1 MIELERFF
9 DLASDLMCVLDAEG
23 RCRQINAAFTTVLG
37 YDSTLM
43 QTQRLVD
50 FAHEDD
56 RAAHR
61 AEIDRLLIGE
71 QVSASFAGRYRHREG
86 HWLWLS
92 WRLSPVD
99 SAIETEAVETGT
111 TDIAEVST
119 PRERGTER
127 WLYCVAR
134 HDSWGDMSHQNSRG
148 HNENTQPQ
156 RPNTEKIYQLNQVLE
171 EQVAERTEQLAT
183 AQDRYQALL
192 KIERQAHRQAAA
204 SKAEAQLYAD
214 AVRNMQVGLYIWCL
228 DAVDRANSLRLIAA
242 NPAASESS
250 GVMAED
256 ILGKTILEA
265 FPAIA
270 DTDIAHTYAEVVRTG
285 QNAELGEVHYE
296 DDRVEKSIFSVKAF
310 PLPDRCVGV
319 AFENITLRKQ
329 EEDIRHDQDKQLR
342 IIFDQAAV
350 GMARLDPDGYWIQ
363 VNQRLCDMLGYTL
376 PALLTQ
382 TFAAVTHPD
391 DAALDVTSDRR
402 LVGGEVPQIS
412 FEKRCLTQSGEV
424 VWAYVTASTVHD
436 AQGNLLYFIVTVQ
449 DITERKRANL
459 ALQSKTE
466 DLMRLNRM
474 LTNAL
479 EALEQRNQELDQF
492 AYVTSHDLKAPLR
505 AIANL
510 ATWIEE
516 DLGDRLPDENKE
528 QFELLKNRVHRME
541 GLINGLLEYSRIGRT
556 RQPTETVDVGVLMTE
571 IADSL
576 SPLGE
581 FTVETAPEMPVFKTK
596 RVLLFQILSNLV
608 NNAIKHH
615 DRSDGR
621 VQVSARDLGNFYEF
635 TVADDG
641 PGIAP
646 AYHRKIF
653 TIFQTLRPRDDL
665 ESTGIGLSLVKKT
678 VAAEGGKIMLES
690 EAGQGAIFRFTW
702 PKEPRPHR

>member
-1 MIELERFF
+1 MIELERLF
-9 DLASDLMCVLDAEG
+9 DLASDLICVLDAEG
-23 RCRQINAAFTTVLG
+23 CCRQINAAFTTVLG
-37 YDSTLM
+37 YDSA
-43 QTQRLVD
+43 LVQAQQLID
-50 FAHEDD
+50 FAHDDD

-61 AEIDRLLIGE
+61 AEIDRLLTGE
-71 QVSASFAGRYRHREG
+71 QAAASFAGRYRHRDG

-92 WRLSPVD
+92 WSLLTVD
-99 SAIETEAVETGT
+99 SALDTEAAEGITA
-111 TDIAEVST
+111 IAETST
-119 PRERGTER
+119 PKGRGIER

-134 HDSWGDMSHQNSRG
+134 NVSLDGANHRDSRG
-148 HNENTQPQ
+148 HSEDTQPQ
-156 RPNTEKIYQLNQVLE
+156 QLDTDQIHQRNQVLE
-171 EQVAERTEQLAT
+171 EQVAKRTEQLAT

-214 AVRNMQVGLYIWCL
+214 AVQNMQVGLYIWCL
-228 DAVDRANSLRLIAA
+228 EAVDKASSLRLIAA

-256 ILGKTILEA
+256 VLGKTILEA

-296 DDRVEKSIFSVKAF
+296 DDRVQKSIFSVKAF

-319 AFENITLRKQ
+319 AFENITSRKQ
-329 EEDIRHDQDKQLR
+329 EEDIRYDQDKQLR

-350 GMARLDPDGYWIQ
+350 GMARLDLDGYWIQ
-363 VNQRLCDMLGYTL
+363 VNQKLCNMLGYTM
-376 PALLTQ
+376 PALLTR

-391 DAALDVTSDRR
+391 DAALDVTSDQR
-402 LVGGEVPQIS
+402 LISGEVPQIS

-424 VWAYVTASTVHD
+424 VWTYVTASTVHD
-436 AQGNLLYFIVTVQ
+436 AQDNLLHFIVTIQ

-516 DLGDRLPDENKE
+516 DLGNNLPDENKE

-556 RQPTETVDVGVLMTE
+556 RQATETVDVGVLIAE
-571 IADSL
+571 ITDSL
-576 SPLGE
+576 SPLGK
-581 FTVETAPEMPVFKTK
+581 FTIETTSDMPVFQTK
-596 RVLLFQILSNLV
+596 RVLLFQVLSNLI

-615 DRSDGR
+615 NRSDGQ
-621 VQVSARDLGNFYEF
+621 VQVSVRDLGNFYEF

-641 PGIAP
+641 PGIDP
-646 AYHRKIF
+646 AYHRKVF

-678 VAAEGGKIMLES
+678 VTAEGGKIMLES
-690 EAGQGAIFRFTW
+690 EAGQGAVFRFTW
-702 PKEPRPHR
+702 PKEPCPQG